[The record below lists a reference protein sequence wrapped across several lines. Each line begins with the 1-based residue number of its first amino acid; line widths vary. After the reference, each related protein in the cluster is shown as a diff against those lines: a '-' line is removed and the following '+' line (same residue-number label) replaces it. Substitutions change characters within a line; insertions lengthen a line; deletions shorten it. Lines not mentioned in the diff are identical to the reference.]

1 MSHYSQGTL
10 VFWSKKSQQN

>member
-10 VFWSKKSQQN
+10 VFWSRKSQQN